1 MIERVKEDIKKLHER
16 FKNKYVNS
24 QASVMSNLRDLPPVS
39 GAIIWARQ
47 IERQLKT
54 YMRRVEDVLGK
65 KWELDIQGQQLKADF
80 DQFRKKLN
88 ADHVRRN
95 IFHLFIIL
103 ATLSNILFRSSSNG
117 FVRLK
122 PELSRCLVAFW
133 TLQRKATLSL
143 WTSISIRILSPFS
156 KKFVT

>member
-1 MIERVKEDIKKLHER
+1 MKEDIKKLHER

-65 KWELDIQGQQLKADF
+65 KWEIDIQGQQLKADF

-88 ADHVRRN
+88 ADHVSR
-95 IFHLFIIL
+95 
-103 ATLSNILFRSSSNG
+103 G
-117 FVRLK
+117 RL
-122 PELSRCLVAFW
+122 
-133 TLQRKATLSL
+133 
-143 WTSISIRILSPFS
+143 
-156 KKFVT
+156 